1 MTMEEEL
8 YSPTG
13 RLLTRGPGAYKIPG
27 FGDIPAKLKVSLY
40 DKFSNRHGLY
50 HSKVRKHRLSGARIF
65 QGVGE
70 PPLFMGAG
78 VFYALRDAI
87 RQTNSE
93 PVLDWHSPATVERIR
108 LSVGDSLST
117 SVSLNLMKL
126 ELTVFI
132 F

>member
-50 HSKVRKHRLSGARIF
+50 HSKVYHIDFRALEYFRESVSRRFSWELVSFTLSVTQFARLILNPFWTGIR
-65 QGVGE
+65 
-70 PPLFMGAG
+70 PLLSKES
-78 VFYALRDAI
+78 VFLSVI
-87 RQTNSE
+87 
-93 PVLDWHSPATVERIR
+93 HSP
-108 LSVGDSLST
+108 LL
-117 SVSLNLMKL
+117 
-126 ELTVFI
+126 
-132 F
+132 

>member
-1 MTMEEEL
+1 
-8 YSPTG
+8 
-13 RLLTRGPGAYKIPG
+13 
-27 FGDIPAKLKVSLY
+27 
-40 DKFSNRHGLY
+40 
-50 HSKVRKHRLSGARIF
+50 
-65 QGVGE
+65 
-70 PPLFMGAG
+70 MGAG